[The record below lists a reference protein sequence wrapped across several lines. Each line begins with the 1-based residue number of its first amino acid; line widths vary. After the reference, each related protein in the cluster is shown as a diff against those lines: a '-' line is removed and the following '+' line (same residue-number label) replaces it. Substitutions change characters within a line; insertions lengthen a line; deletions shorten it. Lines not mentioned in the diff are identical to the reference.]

1 MKKNY
6 GIFVLLSVTMG
17 LTACDDGSIPRKEH
31 TATHT
36 GFAAKLTGHITGADS
51 WPEYYQLVLAGFG
64 DSEYATTQVL
74 VSPDANSNVSLTLPN
89 IGSNV
94 KTIELCVTN
103 RLRKRVLTYQSLD
116 VASISGDTL
125 YMDAG
130 QVDAHMYAAIQENIF
145 DKTCAQCH
153 GGSTSPAAGLYL
165 TADKSH
171 ASLVNQPS
179 TQVEDG
185 IRVIPGNA
193 EESILHKVI
202 NPGNVLGLG
211 FSHEN
216 MITSSTDLRLID
228 EWINAGAKE

>member
-1 MKKNY
+1 MISRRALCT
-6 GIFVLLSVTMG
+6 GIALSPILLSAGTSVRAATAEVQLMQAG
-17 LTACDDGSIPRKEH
+17 LERIVRD
-31 TATHT
+31 
-36 GFAAKLTGHITGADS
+36 
-51 WPEYYQLVLAGFG
+51 
-64 DSEYATTQVL
+64 TT
-74 VSPDANSNVSLTLPN
+74 P
-89 IGSNV
+89 
-94 KTIELCVTN
+94 
-103 RLRKRVLTYQSLD
+103 
-116 VASISGDTL
+116 
-125 YMDAG
+125 
-130 QVDAHMYAAIQENIF
+130 
-145 DKTCAQCH
+145 
-153 GGSTSPAAGLYL
+153 GLYL

-179 TQVEDG
+179 TQVENG

>member
-1 MKKNY
+1 M
-6 GIFVLLSVTMG
+6 
-17 LTACDDGSIPRKEH
+17 
-31 TATHT
+31 
-36 GFAAKLTGHITGADS
+36 
-51 WPEYYQLVLAGFG
+51 
-64 DSEYATTQVL
+64 L

>member
-6 GIFVLLSVTMG
+6 GIFVLLSVAMG

-94 KTIELCVTN
+94 
-103 RLRKRVLTYQSLD
+103 TYQSLD

>member
-1 MKKNY
+1 MFFVACVMKK
-6 GIFVLLSVTMG
+6 
-17 LTACDDGSIPRKEH
+17 IPRNTISISGMEKYSMNSSSPS
-31 TATHT
+31 T
-36 GFAAKLTGHITGADS
+36 
-51 WPEYYQLVLAGFG
+51 
-64 DSEYATTQVL
+64 
-74 VSPDANSNVSLTLPN
+74 VSPDANSNVNLTLPN
-89 IGSNV
+89 IGSDV

-179 TQVEDG
+179 TQVENG